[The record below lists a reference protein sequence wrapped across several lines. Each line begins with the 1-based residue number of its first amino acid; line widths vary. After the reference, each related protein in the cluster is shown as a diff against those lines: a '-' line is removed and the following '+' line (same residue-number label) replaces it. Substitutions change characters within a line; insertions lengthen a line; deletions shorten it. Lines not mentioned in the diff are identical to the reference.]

1 MGDNLEI
8 FGLKL
13 DSGADHVRAQG
24 LLALN
29 SLTADLEGQ
38 VKLDGLR
45 PVLRHLKILLDGQV
59 DARWELK
66 GSLNPDVNADIT
78 GRPQY
83 EQFPTSDLDAKVEY
97 ADGGVKFTS

>member
-45 PVLRHLKILLDGQV
+45 PVLHLKIPLDGQV

-66 GSLNPDVNADIT
+66 GLSRTPMST
-78 GRPQY
+78 
-83 EQFPTSDLDAKVEY
+83 PTSRTATPIRAVSHERSGY
-97 ADGGVKFTS
+97 GSNTRTGAQFTS